1 MRSIY
6 RRLLLLFMPLLAA
19 PSFIACG
26 DDDADAAKEPATVF
40 RIGEIT
46 GRFFPTDSLEVHA
59 QGNSIYLHWFGVSGC
74 AGYEIMYAI
83 RDSVSTDET
92 KWMIPE
98 NIIDRFIVGPEKADT
113 LIQNLRY
120 DTNYSFAIRVLSV
133 QGEQYHSNWFGL
145 GSNRQC
151 ADICQRTTEE
161 QPDTIE
167 ASLPDSDNN

>member
-6 RRLLLLFMPLLAA
+6 RRLLLLFMPLLAV
-19 PSFIACG
+19 SLFIACG
-26 DDDADAAKEPATVF
+26 DDDADANKEPATVF
-40 RIGEIT
+40 RMGEIT
-46 GRFFPTDSLEVHA
+46 GRFYPTDSLEVHV
-59 QGNSIYLHWFGVSGC
+59 QGNSIYLHWFGVKGC

-98 NIIDRFIVGPEKADT
+98 NIIDRFVVSPEKADT
-113 LIQNLRY
+113 LIQDLRY

-133 QGEQYHSNWFGL
+133 QGEQFHSNWFGL
-145 GSNRQC
+145 GSNRQW

-167 ASLPDSDNN
+167 ASLPDFDND